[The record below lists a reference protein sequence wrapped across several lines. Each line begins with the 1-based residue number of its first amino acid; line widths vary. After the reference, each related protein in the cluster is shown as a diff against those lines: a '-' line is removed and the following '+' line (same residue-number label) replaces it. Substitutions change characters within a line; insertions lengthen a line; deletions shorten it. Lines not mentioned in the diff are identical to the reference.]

1 MTNGRSMPWL
11 RCEAEASL
19 NDPST
24 HWAIPTPNGGSR
36 QPLYRELVIL
46 NHRNEYLQSFA
57 LASQP
62 IDGPTNAAQRATV
75 RAALTAAAVL
85 TDTDADD
92 LPDVWEQD
100 EFGGLATMDGNT
112 PTPSGLT
119 AFMAYAIGHISG
131 CHLNPAVTLGL
142 AAGGRFPARQIAPY
156 VIAQVLGVVI
166 GAATLY
172 AIASGAPGFDV
183 AKGFAANGFDA
194 HSPGGYSL
202 FAAMLAEIVLTMAFL
217 FIIMGATHGK
227 APVGFAPVKCSGR

>member
-1 MTNGRSMPWL
+1 VQIIGLNMSRYAGTAFTLAQMTNGRSMPWL

-85 TDTDADD
+85 TDTDADN
-92 LPDVWEQD
+92 LPDAWEQD
-100 EFGGLATMDGNT
+100 EFGGLATVDGNT
-112 PTPSGLT
+112 LTPSGLT
-119 AFMAYAIGHISG
+119 AFMAYAIGHSPHTQTPNPGIHITQTATSLTLHSTRRLAQLPGLVWQLHTSRQLAHWTEWTGPGQPVVRPLFDGSG
-131 CHLNPAVTLGL
+131 TA
-142 AAGGRFPARQIAPY
+142 QITYDLSP
-156 VIAQVLGVVI
+156 
-166 GAATLY
+166 T
-172 AIASGAPGFDV
+172 PTP
-183 AKGFAANGFDA
+183 DA
-194 HSPGGYSL
+194 L
-202 FAAMLAEIVLTMAFL
+202 FRLMI
-217 FIIMGATHGK
+217 K
-227 APVGFAPVKCSGR
+227 P